1 MPNTIPWEQRKLG
14 EVVNV
19 LDNLRIPIAASQR
32 LEGVTPYYGANGI
45 QGYIDGFTHDGEFVL
60 VAEDGANDLINYP
73 VQYVSGKVWINNHAH
88 VLQGIKNVANN
99 LFLVYRIKSMDMTKY
114 LVGGG
119 RTKLNASVMKDIELH
134 LPNYAEQTQIG
145 NFFKQLDDTIALHQ
159 RELEKFKILKT
170 SYLENIFLGKVS
182 LFTAKNTITWE
193 QRKLGELATFS
204 KGCGYSKSDL
214 RDSGY
219 PIILYGRLYTQYE
232 TEITEVD
239 TFIENDINAIKS
251 YGNEVIV
258 PASGETS
265 EEITRASAVGKK
277 GIVIGGDLN
286 IIRPKQG
293 ISTVFLALS
302 ISNGDLQKNL
312 SKKAQGKSVV
322 HIRNDDLKEVI
333 LKYPS
338 YEEQTQIGNF
348 FKQLDDTIALHQ
360 REVKKYKKIKQS
372 YLEKMF
378 I

>member
-159 RELEKFKILKT
+159 RE
-170 SYLENIFLGKVS
+170 
-182 LFTAKNTITWE
+182 
-193 QRKLGELATFS
+193 
-204 KGCGYSKSDL
+204 
-214 RDSGY
+214 
-219 PIILYGRLYTQYE
+219 
-232 TEITEVD
+232 
-239 TFIENDINAIKS
+239 
-251 YGNEVIV
+251 
-258 PASGETS
+258 
-265 EEITRASAVGKK
+265 
-277 GIVIGGDLN
+277 
-286 IIRPKQG
+286 
-293 ISTVFLALS
+293 
-302 ISNGDLQKNL
+302 
-312 SKKAQGKSVV
+312 
-322 HIRNDDLKEVI
+322 
-333 LKYPS
+333 
-338 YEEQTQIGNF
+338 
-348 FKQLDDTIALHQ
+348 
-360 REVKKYKKIKQS
+360 VKKYKKIKQS

>member
-1 MPNTIPWEQRKLG
+1 MGECFNERTERSSIGELISVTMNSGVIKASDLDRKDNSSKDKSNYKKVEIGDIAYNSMRMWQGSSGESTFRGILSPAYTVLIPN
-14 EVVNV
+14 
-19 LDNLRIPIAASQR
+19 
-32 LEGVTPYYGANGI
+32 
-45 QGYIDGFTHDGEFVL
+45 
-60 VAEDGANDLINYP
+60 
-73 VQYVSGKVWINNHAH
+73 
-88 VLQGIKNVANN
+88 
-99 LFLVYRIKSMDMTKY
+99 
-114 LVGGG
+114 
-119 RTKLNASVMKDIELH
+119 KDISSTFFSYYFKLERMLEIFKVNSQG
-134 LPNYAEQTQIG
+134 LTSDTWNLKYPTIAKIVVSVPTLKEQIQIG

-265 EEITRASAVGKK
+265 EEIARASAVGKK

-360 REVKKYKKIKQS
+360 KELAKYQQIKTAC
-372 YLEKMF
+372 LEKMF
-378 I
+378 VE